1 MVMVE
6 GAQGTRENRAGAPR
20 VLLVEDEANIAL
32 ALQFLMQ
39 REGYEVTHIDN
50 GRAALE
56 VIPEMRPDLVLLDVT
71 LPEVS
76 GYEICQRVKSD
87 ASLCGIRILVL
98 TARGTEVE
106 KRKALALG
114 ADGFMSKPF
123 ETTELATAVAALLEV
138 Q

>member
-6 GAQGTRENRAGAPR
+6 GAQSAGFGTTGAAR

-32 ALQFLMQ
+32 ALQFLLQ
-39 REGYEVTHIDN
+39 REGYDVVHVEN
-50 GRAALE
+50 GREALE
-56 VIPEMRPDLVLLDVT
+56 AVPRMRPDLILLDVT

-76 GYEICQRVKSD
+76 GYEICQCVKSD
-87 ASLCGIRILVL
+87 ASLAGIRILVL

-123 ETTELATAVAALLEV
+123 DTKQLADAVAALLEV

>member
-1 MVMVE
+1 MVLVE
-6 GAQGTRENRAGAPR
+6 GLGKKSDGDGASPH

-39 REGYEVTHIDN
+39 REGYTVTHIEN
-50 GRAALE
+50 GRAALAA
-56 VIPEMRPDLVLLDVT
+56 VPELRPNLVLLDVT

-76 GYEICQRVKSD
+76 GYEICQRIKSD
-87 ASLCGIRILVL
+87 PSLAGVRVLIL

-123 ETTELATAVAALLEV
+123 ETTELTNAVAALLEV

>member
-1 MVMVE
+1 MVLAE
-6 GAQGTRENRAGAPR
+6 GLNQTKNTNGSARH

-39 REGYEVTHIDN
+39 REGHVVTHIDN
-50 GRAALE
+50 GREALE
-56 VIPEMRPDLVLLDVT
+56 AVPELRPDLVLLDVT

-76 GYEICQRVKSD
+76 GYEICQRIKSD
-87 ASLCGIRILVL
+87 PALSAVRVLVL

-123 ETTELATAVAALLEV
+123 ETAQLAHAVAALLEV